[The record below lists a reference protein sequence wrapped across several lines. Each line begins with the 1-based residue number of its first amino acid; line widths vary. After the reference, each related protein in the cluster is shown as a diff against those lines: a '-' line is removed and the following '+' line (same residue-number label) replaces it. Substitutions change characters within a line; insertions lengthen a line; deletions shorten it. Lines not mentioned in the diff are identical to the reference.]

1 MAARVKLRRGTT
13 TQHAS
18 FTGAEAEITVNTTKN
33 TLVLH
38 DGSTQGGYEILRADL
53 DNLPVSAVVP
63 GSQVDA
69 LDGGTY

>member
-13 TQHAS
+13 AQHAS
-18 FTGAEAEITVNTTKN
+18 FTGSQAEVTVNTTKN

-38 DGSTQGGYEILRADL
+38 DGSTQGGHEILRADL
-53 DNLPVSAVVP
+53 DNLPSNATIP
-63 GSQVDA
+63 GAQVDA

>member
-13 TQHAS
+13 AQHAA

-38 DGSTQGGYEILRADL
+38 DGTTQGGYEILRADL